1 MATVLEKPVLDWLCW
16 KMIEGISQRIRAL
29 PIKQLIRFGIVGV
42 ISNMVG
48 YVIYLLITYAGVEP
62 KLTVSVL
69 YPIGALLNFVGNKKW
84 TFGSSG
90 SSLKTGFRHVLVFAL
105 GYVLN
110 IVMLLVFVDQMGF
123 AHQLVQ
129 LAAVF
134 VVALYIFVAM
144 KFFVFA
150 DKS

>member
-1 MATVLEKPVLDWLCW
+1 MVD
-16 KMIEGISQRIRAL
+16 GISQRIRAL
-29 PIKQLIRFGIVGV
+29 PIKQLIRFGIVGI
-42 ISNMVG
+42 ISNMIG

-69 YPIGALLNFVGNKKW
+69 YPIGALLNFAGNKKW

-90 SSLKTGFRHVLVFAL
+90 SNFQTGFRHILVFAV

-110 IVMLLVFVDQMGF
+110 IVMLLVFVDHLGF

-129 LAAVF
+129 LAAIF
-134 VVALYIFVAM
+134 IVALFLFVAM

-150 DKS
+150 NKS

>member
-1 MATVLEKPVLDWLCW
+1 MDTAKQDLVLLCW
-16 KMIEGISQRIRAL
+16 KMNNCISQRIKTL

-48 YVIYLLITYAGVEP
+48 YVFYLLITYAGVEP
-62 KLTVSVL
+62 KLTVSLL
-69 YPIGALLNFVGNKKW
+69 YPIGTYLSFAGNKKW
-84 TFGSSG
+84 TFNSNGG
-90 SSLKTGFRHVLVFAL
+90 AAQAGVKHIFVYAL

-110 IVMLLVFVDQMGF
+110 LGILAYFVDYLGF

-129 LAAVF
+129 LVAIF
-134 VVALYIFVAM
+134 VVALFLFIAM

-150 DKS
+150 NKS